1 MLYDASG
8 VAKVY
13 GVSAL
18 EESVQSEAEDAGWR
32 MCKHWKLF
40 LHPYIGIMSAPP
52 PYSPLPP
59 VSTTSS
65 SSSRVTSLMSSMGLG
80 AERHTRSLGTDGFE
94 LWPLPPGAR
103 VTVEKAYE
111 DWLSYLVMGA
121 KLRWGE
127 TDPDGSYIW
136 NKLEETMAI
145 QMAGACGNK
154 PYSVLPW

>member
-1 MLYDASG
+1 MYAIVFGGRFFFWLTLLI
-8 VAKVY
+8 
-13 GVSAL
+13 L
-18 EESVQSEAEDAGWR
+18 EGWR

-111 DWLSYLVMGA
+111 GKSTLSILRNEVHTALLPLKIGCLTSLWVPNFGGEKPILTGA
-121 KLRWGE
+121 TSG
-127 TDPDGSYIW
+127 TS
-136 NKLEETMAI
+136 
-145 QMAGACGNK
+145 
-154 PYSVLPW
+154 